1 MREQRE
7 LTCIGCPMGCLLSV
21 ETEDGAI
28 LHVAGNTCPRG
39 VEYAK
44 KELTHPER
52 ALSSTV
58 PVAGS
63 VLRMVPVRAAH
74 DIPKDRI
81 PESMAQIRR
90 LRLRA
95 PVKAGEVLIE
105 NLAGTGIG
113 LIATRGADCA

>member
-1 MREQRE
+1 MGEQRE

-39 VEYAK
+39 VEYAE

-58 PVAGS
+58 PVAGG

-81 PESMAQIRR
+81 PESMAQIRS

-105 NLAGTGIG
+105 DLAGTGIG